1 MTKPAPKVHQESETA
16 LAARLTALRA
26 SPAGQAILRKL
37 DKQHGKVA
45 KRSEVAQAAQ
55 ASRIGLT
62 GSRGVRC
69 LPRPVDPGTVHTMP
83 ALKPSYAA
91 GLRAKLER

>member
-1 MTKPAPKVHQESETA
+1 MTRPVPKVRPESETA
-16 LAARLTALRA
+16 LAARLAALRA
-26 SPAGQAILRKL
+26 SPKGQATLAKL
-37 DKQHGKVA
+37 DKRFAKVA
-45 KRSEVAQAAQ
+45 KRREVAQAAQ

-62 GSRGVRC
+62 GSRGVRV
-69 LPRPVDPGTVHTMP
+69 LPRPVDPDTVHLIP